1 MSKLVVSSFVSLDG
15 VIESPMTWPSHFF
28 DDECKEYA
36 LRKLDNVEYF
46 LLGRVA
52 YETFSPVWP
61 QVKGNPYMDRING
74 LKKLV
79 ASKTIRD
86 CSWNATVITG
96 DVAAELRKIKQ
107 QNGGDIMKYGI
118 TQLDQTLLTNRL
130 VDEYHLWIMPLRVGD
145 GKHAFADADSSL
157 VNLELFATHRF
168 NNGVVILSYFVRHSG
183 ATHKPLP

>member
-1 MSKLVVSSFVSLDG
+1 
-15 VIESPMTWPSHFF
+15 MTWASQYF
-28 DDECKEYA
+28 DEECKQYA

-96 DVAAELRKIKQ
+96 DVSNELSTIKQ
-107 QNGGDIMKYGI
+107 QSGGDIMKYGI
-118 TQLDQTLLTNRL
+118 TQLDQTLLTSRL
-130 VDEYHLWIMPLRVGD
+130 VDEYHLWIMPLRVGE
-145 GKHAFADADSSL
+145 GKRAFADVDSSL
-157 VNLELFATHRF
+157 VDLELFATHEF
-168 NNGVVILSYFVRHSG
+168 KNGVVTLSYFVRRSSG
-183 ATHKPLP
+183 THNPLP